1 MKELLLQAVLDAG
14 TCGITPPALCRW
26 LIALTGGP
34 VEGATGN
41 ARKFY
46 HTPCPDVLE
55 IWFQDTL
62 SQQAENVI
70 CYSRISFRP
79 LLPASAA
86 TSSTATDCRI
96 AVEVLP
102 PEQIYT
108 SIPLSEMGLVGASPR
123 LVAVDGW
130 VVPHGSLSRGPMGSL
145 NRAYAVLTPA
155 LTARL
160 GVSFHTEQ
168 QAAVSAGPY
177 DVLRQEVERLLSLC
191 FPGGGE
197 VEGCPLH
204 VSLRLNEVSA
214 DCLLNTNADHRL
226 LRFGSS
232 GEGSA
237 PRSAFPL
244 YGARQPGRYRY
255 LNITMLYP
263 RGELETA
270 RRLFLLFAPTA
281 SLIAVEPVGDVDRW
295 VPYDVD
301 DHAVDTLTQALY
313 HQSGMDAPGVG
324 RLYCLLTPSGSVAG
338 TLLRQ
343 QLSVR
348 LRRLVRSLGAFYW
361 GPVPLHAIGGEAFSR
376 HLPAVASRL
385 LVQMGGVP
393 WVPRCFA
400 SQNTDLIVGC
410 SHSRLSQ
417 SFEPFCAA
425 TFYNDPLQFCHCDL
439 CKPAERFPLFF
450 PEYFQ
455 MAYGRFCTA
464 HDNHPPERLVIYCHH
479 DFPVEPLA
487 SFVAW
492 MGKFPAAVPVVWV
505 RVRRTTGAQLRHY
518 APDAPGGMP
527 PAGTCLRLDDDT
539 FLLFCRDFVPSPGSR
554 GGFYP
559 YPLEVNLKCLC
570 PDGQLLSLSPE
581 EVEGVLVQACQLVWA
596 NPECLDGNP
605 LPLVLSHTD
614 RLVRH
619 HCQERRVE
627 VADRNV
633 IREEFGN
640 LAF

>member
-145 NRAYAVLTPA
+145 NRAHAVLTPA

-168 QAAVSAGPY
+168 QAAVSVGPY

-270 RRLFLLFAPTA
+270 RRLFQLFAPTA
-281 SLIAVEPVGDVDRW
+281 SLMAVEPVGDVDRW

-361 GPVPLHAIGGEAFSR
+361 GPVPLHAIGG
-376 HLPAVASRL
+376 
-385 LVQMGGVP
+385 
-393 WVPRCFA
+393 
-400 SQNTDLIVGC
+400 
-410 SHSRLSQ
+410 RLS
-417 SFEPFCAA
+417 A
-425 TFYNDPLQFCHCDL
+425 D
-439 CKPAERFPLFF
+439 
-450 PEYFQ
+450 
-455 MAYGRFCTA
+455 
-464 HDNHPPERLVIYCHH
+464 
-479 DFPVEPLA
+479 
-487 SFVAW
+487 
-492 MGKFPAAVPVVWV
+492 
-505 RVRRTTGAQLRHY
+505 
-518 APDAPGGMP
+518 
-527 PAGTCLRLDDDT
+527 TCLRWPRVCWYRWAVCPGCPDA
-539 FLLFCRDFVPSPGSR
+539 LLRRIPISSSDVHIRAFRRALNLSVRRRSIMILYSSVIAISASLPNDSRCSFRNTSRWLTDVFVPPTTTIR
-554 GGFYP
+554 
-559 YPLEVNLKCLC
+559 
-570 PDGQLLSLSPE
+570 LS
-581 EVEGVLVQACQLVWA
+581 AW
-596 NPECLDGNP
+596 
-605 LPLVLSHTD
+605 
-614 RLVRH
+614 
-619 HCQERRVE
+619 
-627 VADRNV
+627 
-633 IREEFGN
+633 
-640 LAF
+640 

>member
-79 LLPASAA
+79 LLPASSAA
-86 TSSTATDCRI
+86 SSTATDCRI

-281 SLIAVEPVGDVDRW
+281 FLIAVEPVGDGQVGTIRCGRSCCR
-295 VPYDVD
+295 YT
-301 DHAVDTLTQALY
+301 DT
-313 HQSGMDAPGVG
+313 
-324 RLYCLLTPSGSVAG
+324 G
-338 TLLRQ
+338 TLSSVGDGCARRRTAL
-343 QLSVR
+343 LSAHTFGQCCR
-348 LRRLVRSLGAFYW
+348 YAA
-361 GPVPLHAIGGEAFSR
+361 P
-376 HLPAVASRL
+376 
-385 LVQMGGVP
+385 
-393 WVPRCFA
+393 
-400 SQNTDLIVGC
+400 
-410 SHSRLSQ
+410 
-417 SFEPFCAA
+417 AA
-425 TFYNDPLQFCHCDL
+425 TFS
-439 CKPAERFPLFF
+439 PAS
-450 PEYFQ
+450 Q
-455 MAYGRFCTA
+455 A
-464 HDNHPPERLVIYCHH
+464 D
-479 DFPVEPLA
+479 
-487 SFVAW
+487 SFI
-492 MGKFPAAVPVVWV
+492 
-505 RVRRTTGAQLRHY
+505 
-518 APDAPGGMP
+518 GGILL
-527 PAGTCLRLDDDT
+527 GTCSAT
-539 FLLFCRDFVPSPGSR
+539 CHWG
-554 GGFYP
+554 
-559 YPLEVNLKCLC
+559 
-570 PDGQLLSLSPE
+570 
-581 EVEGVLVQACQLVWA
+581 
-596 NPECLDGNP
+596 
-605 LPLVLSHTD
+605 
-614 RLVRH
+614 
-619 HCQERRVE
+619 
-627 VADRNV
+627 
-633 IREEFGN
+633 
-640 LAF
+640 